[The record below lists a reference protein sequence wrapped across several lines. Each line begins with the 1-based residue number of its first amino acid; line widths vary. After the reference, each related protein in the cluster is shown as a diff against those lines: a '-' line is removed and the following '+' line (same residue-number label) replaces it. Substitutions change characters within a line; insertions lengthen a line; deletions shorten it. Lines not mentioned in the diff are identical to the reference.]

1 MTDSLIEIKTLEG
14 EYATLINAYYEAYNN
29 YKKIIENGQANEFT
43 QMPGRSW
50 WGTDGLTEGT
60 VTSISDCATSCLNNK
75 TCSGATFNQDNKYCW
90 IRTGENSVSIN
101 TNTNTNNDNKNNIAL
116 ITKLKASL
124 ILLNDLND
132 SMLNINSK
140 ISDKFK
146 LLDPVIVQRQTD
158 TKNKQKE
165 LEDSYKKLSDDKKQI
180 QDLLDEYNS
189 MDSNYSNTNLIANQN
204 NSLFKFWLILACL
217 VVLILFKV
225 MYGDYLSYTF
235 LFVTFIISLLIFS
248 FELGLWYVIMFM
260 LFGYFIAFVVL
271 EI

>member
-14 EYATLINAYYEAYNN
+14 EYATLINAYNEAYNN

-90 IRTGENSVSIN
+90 IRTGENSVSI
-101 TNTNTNNDNKNNIAL
+101 NTNNDNKNNIAL

-180 QDLLDEYNS
+180 QDLLHEYNS

-235 LFVTFIISLLIFS
+235 LFVTFIISLFFS
-248 FELGLWYVIMFM
+248 MYSITATTFM

-271 EI
+271 EIY